1 MINMRVSRGYQS
13 LLFSF
18 FAVIFLAL
26 IFLACIFA
34 TSFHVNLLPTDLP
47 SRFKRSLPGSL
58 AVAPAG
64 AVGYYHPPP
73 GPVVDQPRPTET
85 PGLPSQTTTAAR
97 EFMHELRQA
106 PSGR

>member
-1 MINMRVSRGYQS
+1 MRVSRVQQS
-13 LLFSF
+13 LLLGF
-18 FAVIFLAL
+18 FAI
-26 IFLACIFA
+26 IFLACILA
-34 TSFHVNLLPTDLP
+34 ASFHVNLLPTDLP

-85 PGLPSQTTTAAR
+85 SGLPSQTPTAAR

-106 PSGR
+106 PTDQ

>member
-1 MINMRVSRGYQS
+1 MRVSRVHQS
-13 LLFSF
+13 LLFSLV
-18 FAVIFLAL
+18 VI
-26 IFLACIFA
+26 ISLACILA
-34 TSFHVNLLPTDLP
+34 TLFHVNLLPTDLL

-73 GPVVDQPRPTET
+73 GPVVDQPQPTET
-85 PGLPSQTTTAAR
+85 PDQPSQTTTAAR

-106 PSGR
+106 PTNQ